1 LLFKEIQIMYEIVTI
16 SGSPSPFSRSS
27 AVLNYAKE
35 LSAKY
40 GLGVASI
47 SVCDLSPEV
56 LIYCNYE
63 SPELKKLQLLIK
75 YAKAVIISTPVYNSS
90 YTGILKALL
99 DLMPQ
104 YAFAEKI
111 ILPIAVGGTI
121 NHLLSIDYALKP
133 LLSAMGATHI
143 LRGVYIVRAQMQFND
158 RGQLQLDVE
167 IEERLQASIEEMVST
182 LKQKPLVPLESPN

>member
-1 LLFKEIQIMYEIVTI
+1 MYEIVTI

-27 AVLNYAKE
+27 AILDYAKE
-35 LSAKY
+35 LSAKH

-75 YAKAVIISTPVYNSS
+75 YAKAVIISTPVYHSFH
-90 YTGILKALL
+90 TGILKALL

-104 YAFAEKI
+104 YAFAKKI
-111 ILPIAVGGTI
+111 ILPIAVGETT
-121 NHLLSIDYALKP
+121 NHLLSIDYTFKI
-133 LLSAMGATHI
+133 LLTAMGATRI
-143 LRGVYIVRAQMQFND
+143 LTGIYIINSQIQFND
-158 RGQLQLDVE
+158 NRQSQLDIE
-167 IEERLQASIEEMVST
+167 IKEKLQASIEELVRT